1 MKPPDSAILEKV
13 KDWITFAAEDIAFA
27 HHGMTMVKPAY
38 RSIAFH
44 AQQCAEK
51 ALKAYLVYHGI
62 DFPFTH
68 NIAHLL
74 ELADEFT
81 GWLKNLADAEELT
94 PFATTARYPGETM
107 RVSKKQAIRAVT
119 IAEKT
124 LRIVKQRLSQ
134 EGVKILP
141 AIQ

>member
-13 KDWITFAAEDIAFA
+13 NDWITYAEEDLAFA
-27 HHGMTMVKPAY
+27 RHGLTMAKPAY

-51 ALKAYLVYHGI
+51 VLKAYLVYHGI

-68 NIAHLL
+68 NIARLL

-81 GWLKNLADAEELT
+81 GWLDDLREAEELT
-94 PFATTARYPGETM
+94 SLP
-107 RVSKKQAIRAVT
+107 
-119 IAEKT
+119 
-124 LRIVKQRLSQ
+124 RLP
-134 EGVKILP
+134 VIP
-141 AIQ
+141 VRH